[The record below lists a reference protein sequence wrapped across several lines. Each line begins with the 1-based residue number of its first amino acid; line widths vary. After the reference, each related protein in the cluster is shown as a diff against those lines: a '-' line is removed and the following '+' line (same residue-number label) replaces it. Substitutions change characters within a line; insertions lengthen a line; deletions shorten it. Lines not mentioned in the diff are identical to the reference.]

1 MFNMLTMQS
10 VHLWPE
16 LNIMTV
22 LLMMT
27 MACCNVINNTYTW
40 PRLQACGS
48 LHHHV

>member
-1 MFNMLTMQS
+1 MLTMQS

-27 MACCNVINNTYTW
+27 IMACCNVINNTYTW